1 MRTKEQMEAQ
11 LREMADKIRAENQ
24 FDTFEP
30 HEFEE
35 GKGDI
40 YELYEAR
47 LHRLLV
53 EAVFHGPDREL
64 ADFLLEQVET
74 VMRQERQ

>member
-1 MRTKEQMEAQ
+1 MEAQ
-11 LREMADKIRAENQ
+11 LREIMDKISAENP

-47 LHRLLV
+47 LHLLFV
-53 EAVFHGPDREL
+53 KAVFQGPDREL
-64 ADFLLEQVET
+64 ANFMWEQVEA